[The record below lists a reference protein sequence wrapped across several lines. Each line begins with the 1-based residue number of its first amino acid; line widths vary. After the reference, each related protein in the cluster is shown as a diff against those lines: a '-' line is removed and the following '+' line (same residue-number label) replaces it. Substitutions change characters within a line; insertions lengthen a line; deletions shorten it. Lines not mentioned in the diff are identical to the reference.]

1 MRNFMLLLLLALAG
15 CTSVDNRQGAPGH
28 LVSSSTA
35 VPPLALRIDSRFEA
49 VEPLRFPIE
58 DLTDAERRIFIDA
71 DQRGTIRRMVIVQ
84 FEKVKPGSSFRFVF
98 PSTPPRV
105 FGASTYRAGAFAYDD
120 ERTAREQPRKEPG
133 LTRSHLQALGY
144 RPARI
149 WNVARLARVS
159 DPDGMG
165 EVIVFYMENADA
177 LHVGGLVGTDEDG
190 DLVLDAASA
199 ERLFSALAS
208 VVHIESG

>member
-105 FGASTYRAGAFAYDD
+105 FGGSTYRAGAFAYDD
-120 ERTAREQPRKEPG
+120 ERAAREQPRKEPG

-159 DPDGMG
+159 DPDGMS

-199 ERLFSALAS
+199 EPLFSALAS
-208 VVHIESG
+208 VVHVESG